1 MSVFEVAMTGYWRS
15 PDAQAM
21 VALFVSPQVGGD
33 WRAENVLTV
42 PVFLAHVLDA
52 DPEVAVF
59 LVDAVRGGDAV
70 KVEMV
75 AQALNYSHISARARL
90 MEKLVGEA
98 AAASM
103 DGNGADFAA
112 FTPTHP
118 VHVDMLWASFF
129 ATGSDLYLDRITALL
144 DGWLAETPLQVLLA
158 RAAAEPEVQA
168 QALAAVLAKAAQM
181 TLVTHG
187 RDCPSVRAALARRA
201 AAMDGL
207 GAALAARI
215 GAGFQS

>member
-1 MSVFEVAMTGYWRS
+1 MNVFDQAVTGYWRS
-15 PDAQAM
+15 PDAQAL
-21 VALFVSPQVGGD
+21 VALFLSPHVGGD
-33 WRAENVLTV
+33 WRAEHVLTV

-52 DPEVAVF
+52 NPEAAAV
-59 LVDAVRGGDAV
+59 LVDGVRGGDAV

-75 AQALNYSHISARARL
+75 AQALNYSHIPVRARL

-103 DGNGADFAA
+103 DEDGADFAA

-118 VHVDMLWASFF
+118 VHVDMLWVSFF
-129 ATGSDLYLDRITALL
+129 ATGADFYLDRITALL
-144 DGWLAETPLQVLLA
+144 DGWLAESRLQTLLA
-158 RAAAEPEVQA
+158 
-168 QALAAVLAKAAQM
+168 
-181 TLVTHG
+181 
-187 RDCPSVRAALARRA
+187 RA

-215 GAGFQS
+215 LAGFQS